1 MGDRMSNNAIKIGK
15 LTICL
20 VILQGRKTYE
30 LWHDDQPA
38 ALGRFDT
45 FSEARDAARR
55 EEKRMKH
62 GEEND

>member
-1 MGDRMSNNAIKIGK
+1 MGDGMSKNAIKIGK

-20 VILQGRKTYE
+20 VVIQDRKTYE
-30 LWHDDQPA
+30 LWHDDKPD
-38 ALGRFDT
+38 ALGRFDS

-55 EEKRMKH
+55 EENRMNH